1 MGDFNYYIYYCK
13 EFTNVINFENMLHY
27 LLACTKFHHVA
38 LCSNLSWVQDNSAP
52 KYKKK
57 SSGAAKAHVHILAGT
72 PTAIKQLLLTKMD
85 RSLWT

>member
-1 MGDFNYYIYYCK
+1 MYKISPCRIVF
-13 EFTNVINFENMLHY
+13 
-27 LLACTKFHHVA
+27 KFILGA
-38 LCSNLSWVQDNSAP
+38 GQLGP